1 MPCSARFLVT
11 LTERARSHVL
21 FHRQVFYGL
30 ALLLASFGIDM
41 GLSQFLLQYVYSLP
55 NSRKN
60 ETEGESSPLDRV
72 CSYRTRC

>member
-1 MPCSARFLVT
+1 MSGMKVSLSMPWLCPLPVAH
-11 LTERARSHVL
+11 TERAL
-21 FHRQVFYGL
+21 YLCPQVFYGL

-60 ETEGESSPLDRV
+60 ETEGESSH
-72 CSYRTRC
+72 